1 MTQRKRRPRRRAG
14 NKEQSH
20 RLIGWLV
27 SYQNDEMGES
37 HEIRSGRTLISSKNG
52 LDGKVIEL
60 HEQSIA
66 APHSAMNAS
75 PQHQLVLQDIFSPS
89 GTFLQRS
96 ADKDES
102 KVNGPIEVHHGDW
115 IRIGEQ
121 TKFQVCLIDAP
132 HRM

>member
-1 MTQRKRRPRRRAG
+1 MTQRRRRSRNRG
-14 NKEQSH
+14 NKAKAQ

-52 LDGKVIEL
+52 LDGKVIEIN
-60 HEQSIA
+60 EQSIA
-66 APHSAMNAS
+66 APHSAMSAS
-75 PQHQLVLQDIFSPS
+75 QQHQLVLQDIFSPS

-96 ADKDES
+96 SDKEEQ
-102 KVNGPIEVHHGDW
+102 KVDGPIEVHHGDW
-115 IRIGEQ
+115 IRVGEE

-132 HRM
+132 HRV